1 MSRQVLFQL
10 QYELNRQQ
18 RLRPHLVLWL
28 PYTPA
33 IAFTLLLPLALVYLS
48 LWLIPLAIMVL
59 GVVWLAFKGF
69 FIGLMDVITNPM
81 RPLDIVIEENSLGC
95 LTANERRWI
104 LLDGIVNFDQIYG
117 DTWTIW
123 HDSGIVV
130 NIPASAISEEQV
142 TLLRSAITE
151 AKARARMDALPE

>member
-1 MSRQVLFQL
+1 M
-10 QYELNRQQ
+10 
-18 RLRPHLVLWL
+18 
-28 PYTPA
+28 
-33 IAFTLLLPLALVYLS
+33 
-48 LWLIPLAIMVL
+48 
-59 GVVWLAFKGF
+59 AFKGF